1 MSLLSQSDKT
11 TFPQVCVSIPTENS
25 GKVGLWKRAPLTEG
39 GMQAKTSEI
48 EKSKGWGE
56 HVRGE
61 GNDQKMEGQRE
72 KAED

>member
-1 MSLLSQSDKT
+1 
-11 TFPQVCVSIPTENS
+11 
-25 GKVGLWKRAPLTEG
+25 
-39 GMQAKTSEI
+39 MQAKTSEI